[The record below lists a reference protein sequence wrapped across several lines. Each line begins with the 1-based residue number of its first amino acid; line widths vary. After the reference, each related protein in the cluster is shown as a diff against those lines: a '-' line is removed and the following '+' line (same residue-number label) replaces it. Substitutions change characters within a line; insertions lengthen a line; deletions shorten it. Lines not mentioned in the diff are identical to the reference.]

1 MNLKWG
7 QVWLRYYLTRIQ
19 FILYVLLFNLY
30 IYFISDKYIIS
41 ITLYPVLTFIYS
53 LKIIGVVYVLESTIY
68 LKMRV

>member
-1 MNLKWG
+1 MNLKSE
-7 QVWLRYYLTRIQ
+7 QVWMRYYLTRIQ